1 MINHK
6 LWKNNNVLI
15 TGHTGFK
22 GGWLSFF
29 LKNLGANISGYALNP
44 AGKNNFFNSTNLN
57 NIFSFDFRK
66 NLLDYKSLKKCLDQV
81 KPKVIFHLAAQ
92 SSVIE
97 SFRDPKNT
105 VLTNVIGT
113 MNLFECIKNNKN
125 VKAVIIVT
133 TDKVYKIGKKS
144 IKFKENSSLGGK
156 DLYSASKASCEIIT
170 KSYYDSFFEK
180 KEINVATVRAGNC
193 IGGGDWTKD
202 RIIKDCMESFLKNK
216 KLIIRKPHATR
227 PWQHVLEPLHG
238 YILLAQKLMSNKGK
252 QYVGAWNFGPNYRSQ
267 VSVLNLANKI
277 KKKIKSSSKI
287 IIKKNKNIIETDKL
301 NIDSLKAKKKLYWKT
316 ILSVNESLDLTVAW
330 YMAYYNKYKMSKFTL
345 FQINYFL
352 KKLNLLY
359 L

>member
-29 LKNLGANISGYALNP
+29 LKNLGVNISGYALNP
-44 AGKNNFFNSTNLN
+44 LGKNNFFNSTKLN

-66 NLLDYKSLKKCLDQV
+66 NLLDYRSLKKCLDLV

-97 SFRDPKNT
+97 SFRHPKNT

-113 MNLFECIKNNKN
+113 MNLLECIKNNKN

-133 TDKVYKIGKKS
+133 TDKVYKIGEKN
-144 IKFKENSSLGGK
+144 IKFKEDSSLGGK
-156 DLYSASKASCEIIT
+156 DVYSASKASCEIIT
-170 KSYYDSFFEK
+170 HSYLDSFFKRK
-180 KEINVATVRAGNC
+180 KINVATVRAGNC

-216 KLIIRKPHATR
+216 KLIIRKPQATR
-227 PWQHVLEPLHG
+227 PWQHVLEPLRG
-238 YILLAQKLMSNKGK
+238 YIILAQKLMSNEGK
-252 QYVGAWNFGPNYRSQ
+252 KYVGAWNFGPNYKSQ
-267 VSVLNLANKI
+267 VSVLDLAKKI
-277 KKKIKSSSKI
+277 KIKIKSSSRI
-287 IIKKNKNIIETDKL
+287 TIKKEKNIIETDKL
-301 NIDSLKAKKKLYWKT
+301 NIDSSKSKKKLNWKT

-330 YMAYYNKYKMSKFTL
+330 YVANYNKYDMSKFTQD
-345 FQINYFL
+345 QIKSFL
-352 KKLNLLY
+352 NNINR
-359 L
+359 

>member
-29 LKNLGANISGYALNP
+29 LKNLGVNISGYALNP
-44 AGKNNFFNSTNLN
+44 LGKNNFFNSTKLN

-66 NLLDYKSLKKCLDQV
+66 NLLDYRSLKKCLDHV

-97 SFRDPKNT
+97 SFRHPKNT
-105 VLTNVIGT
+105 ILTNVIGT
-113 MNLFECIKNNKN
+113 MNLLECIKNNKN

-133 TDKVYKIGKKS
+133 TDKVYKIGEKNT
-144 IKFKENSSLGGK
+144 KFKEDSSLGGK
-156 DLYSASKASCEIIT
+156 DVYSASKASCEIIT
-170 KSYYDSFFEK
+170 HSYLDSFFKIK
-180 KEINVATVRAGNC
+180 KINVATVRAGNC

-227 PWQHVLEPLHG
+227 PWQHVLEPLRG
-238 YILLAQKLMSNKGK
+238 YIILAQKLMSNEGK
-252 QYVGAWNFGPNYRSQ
+252 KYVGAWNFGPNYKSQ
-267 VSVLNLANKI
+267 VSVLDLAKKI
-277 KKKIKSSSKI
+277 KKKIKSSSRI
-287 IIKKNKNIIETDKL
+287 IIKKEKDIIETDKL
-301 NIDSLKAKKKLYWKT
+301 NIDSFKSKKKINWKT

-330 YMAYYNKYKMSKFTL
+330 YVAHYNKYDMSKFTQD
-345 FQINYFL
+345 QIKSFL
-352 KKLNLLY
+352 NNINR
-359 L
+359 

>member
-6 LWKNNNVLI
+6 LWKNNKILI

-44 AGKNNFFNSTNLN
+44 IGKNNLFNSAKLK
-57 NIFSFDFRK
+57 NIFTFDFRK
-66 NLLDYKSLKKCLDQV
+66 NLLDYRSLKKCLDIV

-105 VLTNVIGT
+105 ILTNVIGT
-113 MNLFECIKNNKN
+113 MNLLEIIKNNKT

-133 TDKVYKIGKKS
+133 TDKVYKISKKN

-156 DLYSASKASCEIIT
+156 DIYSASKSSCEIIT
-170 KSYYDSFFEK
+170 HSYLDSFFKRK
-180 KEINVATVRAGNC
+180 KINVVTVRAGNC

-202 RIIKDCMESFLKNK
+202 RIIKDCMESYLKNK

-227 PWQHVLEPLHG
+227 PWQHVLEPICG
-238 YILLAQKLMSNKGK
+238 YIILAQKLLSNKGTK
-252 QYVGAWNFGPNYRSQ
+252 YIGAWNFGPNYKSQ
-267 VSVLNLANKI
+267 VSVLDLAKKI
-277 KKKIKSSSKI
+277 KKEIRSSSRI
-287 IIKKNKNIIETDKL
+287 IIKKEKNIIETDKL
-301 NIDSLKAKKKLYWKT
+301 NLDSLKAKKRLNWKT
-316 ILSVNESLDLTVAW
+316 ILSVNEALDLTVAW
-330 YMAYYNKYKMSKFTL
+330 YIAHYNNYNMSKFTQE
-345 FQINYFL
+345 QIKNFI
-352 KKLNLLY
+352 KKINK
-359 L
+359 

>member
-29 LKNLGANISGYALNP
+29 LKNLGVNISGYALNP
-44 AGKNNFFNSTNLN
+44 LGKNNFFNSTKLN

-66 NLLDYKSLKKCLDQV
+66 NLLDYRSLKKCLELV

-97 SFRDPKNT
+97 SFRHPKNT

-113 MNLFECIKNNKN
+113 MNLLECIKNNKN

-133 TDKVYKIGKKS
+133 TDKVYKIGEKN
-144 IKFKENSSLGGK
+144 IKFKEDSSLGGK
-156 DLYSASKASCEIIT
+156 DVYSASKASCEIIT
-170 KSYYDSFFEK
+170 HSYLDSFFKRK
-180 KEINVATVRAGNC
+180 KINVATVRAGNC

-216 KLIIRKPHATR
+216 KLIIRKPQATR
-227 PWQHVLEPLHG
+227 PWQHVLEPLRG
-238 YILLAQKLMSNKGK
+238 YIILAQKLMSNEGK
-252 QYVGAWNFGPNYRSQ
+252 KYVGAWNFGPNYKSQ
-267 VSVLNLANKI
+267 VSVLDLAKKI
-277 KKKIKSSSKI
+277 KIKIKSSSRI
-287 IIKKNKNIIETDKL
+287 IIKKEKNIIETDKL
-301 NIDSLKAKKKLYWKT
+301 NIDSSKSKKKLNWKT

-330 YMAYYNKYKMSKFTL
+330 YVANYNKYDMSKFTQD
-345 FQINYFL
+345 QIKSFL
-352 KKLNLLY
+352 NNINR
-359 L
+359 